1 MTSTWNPIE
10 EPVDTVLIGG
20 EQTPG
25 IADVEDAGSPRD
37 WDERRG
43 RGLSGA
49 SLVFHGLPLA
59 TFKVLIRL
67 YTVADWAAW
76 HAFAPRLQ
84 RPPTGERGQ
93 ALDITHPLLEEVGIR
108 SFVVKNL
115 LAPKQTRDGEWTIEI
130 QCQEYRAPAPALTT
144 IDSSSDSLTKEPL
157 SANQLTIANLERLYE
172 SEARAGG
179 LIP

>member
-1 MTSTWNPIE
+1 MTLTWNPIE
-10 EPVDTVLIGG
+10 EPVDKVLIGG
-20 EQTPG
+20 EETPG

-37 WDERRG
+37 WDARRG

-49 SLVFHGLPLA
+49 TLAFEGLPLA
-59 TFKVLIRL
+59 PFKILLRL

-76 HAFAPRLQ
+76 HAFSPRVQ
-84 RPPTGERGQ
+84 RPPVGERAQ
-93 ALDITHPLLEEVGIR
+93 AMDITHPILEEVGIR
-108 SFVVKNL
+108 SFVVTNL

-130 QCQEYRAPAPALTT
+130 QCQEYRAPAPTLST

-157 SANQLTIANLERLYE
+157 SANQLAIASLDAQVQA
-172 SEARAGG
+172 EARAGG